1 MATFFQSVRQGFGRQ
16 SNRGNGNGNNSNNQP
31 KANGSQ
37 NSSPTTFTPPPN
49 STTNSPSLPSMSSS
63 DTGMA
68 NVENHPGR
76 EPPKPFFF
84 REKYATLGVKGN
96 FMPLAAQPRYV
107 DLGEWLAHQ
116 AVEQYRLLEKELQCI
131 QEVDT
136 NTGSAICN
144 EKTCPTMSAGSHR
157 YTWLTNERTPVEVS
171 ASKYITLVQRWIV
184 AKLHD
189 PNAFPTDAP
198 TGTESTYA
206 SGGVNTPGATTPIPM
221 RATTLTTPLSTLAGR
236 DWVGKAA
243 GFPETF
249 FGDLKTIFRQIFRV
263 YAHLYYSHWENPFWH
278 INAHRDLNST
288 FVHFITVAMLFGLL
302 STRDMEP
309 MQPLIDIWIAN
320 GSIPADAANGAC
332 AIVPSQ

>member
-1 MATFFQSVRQGFGRQ
+1 MKLGALFLGFWDFWYSTMANSLRRRLTRVFSSSRQGFGRQ

-116 AVEQYRLLEKELQCI
+116 GELFSTDITEQI
-131 QEVDT
+131 
-136 NTGSAICN
+136 
-144 EKTCPTMSAGSHR
+144 
-157 YTWLTNERTPVEVS
+157 
-171 ASKYITLVQRWIV
+171 
-184 AKLHD
+184 
-189 PNAFPTDAP
+189 
-198 TGTESTYA
+198 
-206 SGGVNTPGATTPIPM
+206 
-221 RATTLTTPLSTLAGR
+221 
-236 DWVGKAA
+236 
-243 GFPETF
+243 
-249 FGDLKTIFRQIFRV
+249 
-263 YAHLYYSHWENPFWH
+263 
-278 INAHRDLNST
+278 
-288 FVHFITVAMLFGLL
+288 
-302 STRDMEP
+302 
-309 MQPLIDIWIAN
+309 
-320 GSIPADAANGAC
+320 
-332 AIVPSQ
+332 